1 VITVTTDI
9 QYSERSES
17 IVKMIRRDPTRIE
30 LKLDD
35 IQEYEQLKR
44 EMDAKRQAAK
54 NNLLG
59 ASPSDTAKDTF
70 VAKTSTEIIH
80 ERIGYDPKPKVSS

>member
-1 VITVTTDI
+1 
-9 QYSERSES
+9 
-17 IVKMIRRDPTRIE
+17 MIRRDPTRIE

-44 EMDAKRQAAK
+44 EMEAKKLAAK

-59 ASPSDTAKDTF
+59 SSPTAPTPDA
-70 VAKTSTEIIH
+70 VPLKTKTRTDIIH
-80 ERIGYDPKPKVSS
+80 ERIGYDPKPKPSQ

>member
-1 VITVTTDI
+1 MFT
-9 QYSERSES
+9 
-17 IVKMIRRDPTRIE
+17 MIRRNPTRIE

-35 IQEYEQLKR
+35 IQEYEQIKR
-44 EMDAKRQAAK
+44 EMDAKKLAAK

-59 ASPSDTAKDTF
+59 ASPSGPGHEVGPTAKTN
-70 VAKTSTEIIH
+70 TEIIH